1 VNKRRHSNGYLDIYE
16 RYRTNILSGAIAPGG
31 RVPSIRV
38 LANEL
43 GVAKKTVESAYNI
56 LIGEGY
62 LLSRGAKGT
71 IVNPELNVRI
81 DSRIPKTAPSPV
93 FAKEDASLR
102 QGDFRLG
109 VPAFDAFPI
118 KAWRRIATHAVNY
131 STVADLDYPSPTGYL
146 PLKNALASYLGVSR
160 GISCFA
166 DQIFITNGYNDSME
180 LILKALYQRNEKFV
194 LEDPGYFMTSRI
206 LASRKIGFRL
216 SAAGASGLDVPAFL
230 AKHQDARFVSLTP
243 THHNPLVGSMPL
255 AARRRLLAWAAR
267 KKSWILEDDYDG
279 EFHYEKR
286 LIPSLKSLDE
296 KDRVIYIGT
305 FGKSIMPGVRVG
317 YIVVPASLQPRFLAS
332 AVVSHAGQS
341 VLIQKILARFVSE
354 GHFFKHLKKMRPLY
368 RERRRMVIAAVEKVF
383 PGRFRIEANDG
394 GLHLVA
400 HLDQARSDVQL
411 AASWR
416 ERGIAVKALSDW
428 YRGAQKKFGLVIGF
442 TNIRSEEEAVNL
454 LAKVKDIGGAPGKR
468 PRVVSPRRLER
479 RSTV

>member
-1 VNKRRHSNGYLDIYE
+1 VNKRRHGNGYLGIYE
-16 RYRTNILSGAIAPGG
+16 RYRANILSGALKPGG

-43 GVAKKTVESAYNI
+43 GVAKKTVESAYNV

-81 DSRIPKTAPSPV
+81 NSRTHKTASRPV
-93 FAKEDASLR
+93 FAKEEASLR

-118 KAWRRIATHAVNY
+118 KVWRRIAAHAVHY
-131 STVADLDYPSPTGYL
+131 STAADLDYPSPTGYL
-146 PLKNALASYLGVSR
+146 PLKRALASYLGVSR
-160 GISCFA
+160 GIPCCA
-166 DQIFITNGYNDSME
+166 DQIFVTNGYNDSME
-180 LILKALYQRNEKFV
+180 LILKTLYQRDEKFV
-194 LEDPGYFMTSRI
+194 LEDPGYFMTPRI
-206 LASRKIGFRL
+206 LASRNIDFRL
-216 SAAGASGLDVPAFL
+216 SPAGAAGLDVAAFL
-230 AKHQDARFVSLTP
+230 AKHQDARFLSLTP

-255 AARRRLLAWAAR
+255 AARRGLLAWAAR
-267 KKSWILEDDYDG
+267 KNAWILEDDYDG
-279 EFHYEKR
+279 EFHYEQR

-317 YIVVPASLQPRFLAS
+317 YIVAPASLQPRFLAS
-332 AVVSHAGQS
+332 AMVSRSGQS
-341 VLIQKILARFVSE
+341 ILIQKILARFVSE
-354 GHFFKHLKKMRPLY
+354 GHFFKHLKKMRTLY
-368 RERRRMVIAAVEKVF
+368 RERKRLVIAAIEKVF

-428 YRGAQKKFGLVIGF
+428 YQGPQKKFGLVIGF
-442 TNIRSEEEAVNL
+442 TNIRSEKEAVNL
-454 LAKVKDIGGAPGKR
+454 LEKVKDLAP
-468 PRVVSPRRLER
+468 
-479 RSTV
+479 